1 MEDTNSPAL
10 PATPMLS
17 YIARRILYMALLL
30 LALSFFSF
38 VLIELPP
45 GTFLDNLIQQ
55 LRNQGV
61 QVDLEEIR
69 TLEERYGLNLPFLS
83 RYGMWMRNLA
93 RGDMGDSL
101 AYNQPVTQL
110 IGQRLLLTVAI
121 TMLTLVLTYAI
132 AIPIGIYSAT
142 HQYSLTDYSFTVF
155 GFIGLATPN
164 FLLALILMY
173 VFFRYFGWSV
183 GGLFSP
189 EFEFSP
195 WNLAKLLDFL
205 KHLPIPVVVI
215 GTAGTAGLIR
225 VMRAALL
232 DELRKQYVLTGRAK
246 GLEEGRLLFKYPLRI
261 AINPMVSTIG
271 GVLPALVSGEALTAI
286 VVGLPT
292 VGPLLLEALQAQD
305 MYLAG
310 SLIMLLSA
318 LAVIGILISDLLL
331 VVVDPRIRFGRESA
345 A

>member
-1 MEDTNSPAL
+1 M
-10 PATPMLS
+10 
-17 YIARRILYMALLL
+17 
-30 LALSFFSF
+30 
-38 VLIELPP
+38 
-45 GTFLDNLIQQ
+45 
-55 LRNQGV
+55 

-205 KHLPIPVVVI
+205 KHLPIPLVVI

>member
-1 MEDTNSPAL
+1 M
-10 PATPMLS
+10 
-17 YIARRILYMALLL
+17 
-30 LALSFFSF
+30 
-38 VLIELPP
+38 
-45 GTFLDNLIQQ
+45 
-55 LRNQGV
+55 
-61 QVDLEEIR
+61 
-69 TLEERYGLNLPFLS
+69 
-83 RYGMWMRNLA
+83 
-93 RGDMGDSL
+93 
-101 AYNQPVTQL
+101 
-110 IGQRLLLTVAI
+110 
-121 TMLTLVLTYAI
+121 
-132 AIPIGIYSAT
+132 
-142 HQYSLTDYSFTVF
+142 F